1 VIPNAVMIGNQKG
14 GVGKTT
20 LVANLGGICAEA
32 GWRVL
37 VIDVDPQGNLARHLG
52 VMSTSDKGRNLF
64 DAVTE
69 GTPLVPMREVRSN
82 LDFVAGGAAWKY
94 AMSDLGTLGAKGLG
108 LEHAV
113 APLAGDYDLVLIDT
127 PPTTGPVHEAAGLM
141 AHFILVTTAIDDASL
156 DGLLETFRSALEL
169 RNLPRGNPWL
179 EVLGVIVFS
188 VPTQATAW
196 RQRIQRELAQSLG
209 DGIPVFKASLRD
221 IPTTAAALQRR
232 GLLITEAEAA
242 AKDQVD
248 QLFARLREQL
258 DQPADEVRLTEKSI
272 ANLRAD
278 YFNLAEE
285 FQTRFRERLAA
296 YAEQVAS

>member
-1 VIPNAVMIGNQKG
+1 
-14 GVGKTT
+14 
-20 LVANLGGICAEA
+20 
-32 GWRVL
+32 
-37 VIDVDPQGNLARHLG
+37 
-52 VMSTSDKGRNLF
+52 
-64 DAVTE
+64 
-69 GTPLVPMREVRSN
+69 
-82 LDFVAGGAAWKY
+82 
-94 AMSDLGTLGAKGLG
+94 
-108 LEHAV
+108 
-113 APLAGDYDLVLIDT
+113 
-127 PPTTGPVHEAAGLM
+127 M
-141 AHFILVTTAIDDASL
+141 AHFILVTLDDASL
-156 DGLLETFRSALEL
+156 AGLLETFRSALEL
-169 RNLPRGNPWL
+169 RGLPRGDPWL

-196 RQRIQRELAQSLG
+196 RQRIQRELAHSLG

-232 GLLITEAEAA
+232 GLLIPEAEAP

-258 DQPADEVRLTEKSI
+258 DQPVDEVRLTEKSV